1 MAKESEKLPEKAG
14 KTTGGEKKKGF
25 NFKVLLIGLPL
36 FIVQLVAVYFITANM
51 LISKLQPA
59 SDKSAGA
66 DSTLTAELPPE
77 KDEANSKS
85 VGAFIVPIKDVIV
98 NPKNSGG
105 QHYLM
110 VNLGIDVDTP
120 EHQKMLEERSIIIKD
135 LLLNYLS
142 SKTLNQLTA
151 TGFKEELKNTLKK
164 SIKKL
169 MKEIKVNNIYFS
181 KYIVN

>member
-1 MAKESEKLPEKAG
+1 MAKEPEKLPAEAEKS
-14 KTTGGEKKKGF
+14 TGEEKKKGF
-25 NFKVLLIGLPL
+25 NIKILLIGLPL

-59 SDKSAGA
+59 SNKGNTA
-66 DSTLTAELPPE
+66 DSTLTAELP
-77 KDEANSKS
+77 KEAAGGGSEA
-85 VGAFIVPIKDVIV
+85 GAFIVPINDVIV

-120 EHQKMLEERSIIIKD
+120 EHQKLLEERSIIIKD

-142 SKTLNQLTA
+142 SKTLDELTA
-151 TGFKEELKNTLKK
+151 TSFKEEFKKTLEA

>member
-1 MAKESEKLPEKAG
+1 MAKEPEKKLPEKAG
-14 KTTGGEKKKGF
+14 EETKKKGF
-25 NFKVLLIGLPL
+25 NIKILLIGLPI
-36 FIVQLVAVYFITANM
+36 FIIQLVAVYFITANI

-59 SDKSAGA
+59 SNKGIAA
-66 DSTLTAELPPE
+66 DSTLAAELPPE
-77 KDEANSKS
+77 KKASGKEEAGS
-85 VGAFIVPIKDVIV
+85 FIVPITGVIV

-110 VNLGIDVDTP
+110 VNLGIDVDSP
-120 EHQKMLEERSIIIKD
+120 EHQKLLASRTIIIKD
-135 LLLNYLS
+135 LLLTYLS
-142 SKTLNQLTA
+142 SKTLPELTA
-151 TGFKEELKNTLKK
+151 PAFKDELKKTLEA

>member
-1 MAKESEKLPEKAG
+1 MAKEAEKLPEKAE
-14 KTTGGEKKKGF
+14 KSTGEEKKKGF
-25 NFKVLLIGLPL
+25 NIKVLLIGLPI
-36 FIVQLVAVYFITANM
+36 FIVQLVAIYFITANM

-59 SDKSAGA
+59 SNKGLGT

-77 KDEANSKS
+77 NDSEKSKE
-85 VGAFIVPIKDVIV
+85 VGAHIVPITDVIV
-98 NPKNSGG
+98 NPKKSSG

-142 SKTLNQLTA
+142 SKTLAELTA
-151 TGFKEELKNTLKK
+151 TGFKEELKHTLKA

-169 MKEIKVNNIYFS
+169 MKETKVNNIYFS

>member
-1 MAKESEKLPEKAG
+1 MAKEQEKLPEKVE
-14 KTTGGEKKKGF
+14 KPTGEEKKKGF
-25 NFKVLLIGLPL
+25 NIKVLLIGLPL
-36 FIVQLVAVYFITANM
+36 FIIQLVAIYFITANM

-59 SDKSAGA
+59 SNKGAGA
-66 DSTLTAELPPE
+66 DSTLTAELPEE
-77 KDEANSKS
+77 KKAGKAE
-85 VGAFIVPIKDVIV
+85 VGAHMVPITDVIV

-110 VNLGIDVDTP
+110 VNLGIDVDTA

-142 SKTLNQLTA
+142 SKSLDELTA
-151 TGFKEELKNTLKK
+151 AGFKEELKHTLKA
-164 SIKKL
+164 SIKKI
-169 MKEIKVNNIYFS
+169 MKETKINNIYFS